1 MASRQ
6 RAEHVVSGILSDVTA
21 ACGGRDPPVSP
32 ALIGSVVKAVV
43 LHPDNAF
50 GPEKELSD
58 DDLTAITRR
67 CVDRLSDDS
76 DVGVACLALQ
86 ADMATARRTYGQR
99 RDKGEGR
106 GCEAVRLALFSFRFV
121 SFRPPF
127 AFLFLSRKS
136 ETLCYRKN
144 GPFLRLFTRASLAL
158 PLSPPLSLWPHSQ

>member
-1 MASRQ
+1 VNKYVRSTEEKVSAERRRKGSIDPFVFLSSATHLHLTMASRQ

-86 ADMATARRTYGQR
+86 TDMAIARRTYGQR
-99 RDKGEGR
+99 PETTRDKGQG
-106 GCEAVRLALFSFRFV
+106 
-121 SFRPPF
+121 
-127 AFLFLSRKS
+127 
-136 ETLCYRKN
+136 
-144 GPFLRLFTRASLAL
+144 
-158 PLSPPLSLWPHSQ
+158 